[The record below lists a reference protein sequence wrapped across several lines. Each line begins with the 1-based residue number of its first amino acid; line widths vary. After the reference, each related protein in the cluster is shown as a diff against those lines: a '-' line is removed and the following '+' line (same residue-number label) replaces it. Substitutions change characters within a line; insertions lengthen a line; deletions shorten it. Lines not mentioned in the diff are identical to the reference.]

1 MKNTLLKAVWFIPSA
16 IFALIYGLLGLVLC
30 ITVIGMPY
38 GKQYFKLAGLCLKPF
53 DAMIGDLTA
62 NPTQRATR
70 NVVFN
75 VLFGIVFTAISAI
88 LGLVLCVTII
98 GIPFGKQCFKIA
110 KVSLKPFN
118 YAVVV

>member
-1 MKNTLLKAVWFIPSA
+1 MKNTLLKAIWCIPAVIMSV
-16 IFALIYGLLGLVLC
+16 IYALLGLVLC
-30 ITVIGMPY
+30 VTVIGIPF
-38 GKQYFKLAGLCLKPF
+38 GKQYFKLAKLCLNPF

-75 VLFGIVFTAISAI
+75 ILFGIVFTAISAVV
-88 LGLVLCVTII
+88 GLVLCVTII
-98 GIPFGKQCFKIA
+98 GIPFGKQCLKLA

-118 YAVVV
+118 YAVV